1 MDGSKDMFW
10 NERSGAWEKEL
21 EQETRGH
28 NTQRV
33 SQKNKV
39 YFNFWKFLEMLS
51 VPFIVS
57 IALTLPVGSTYH
69 TMAMV

>member
-28 NTQRV
+28 NTQRL

-39 YFNFWKFLEMLS
+39 YFNFWKFLEMLCS
-51 VPFIVS
+51 VP
-57 IALTLPVGSTYH
+57 LTLGSTYH
-69 TMAMV
+69 GIKC